1 MPVIVIIG
9 MFLIISLFKIISYRL
24 KVNKIEKKLLSYCN
38 LEPVDGIKKGKG
50 IEYLTNDSPAEYDI
64 TKIVDYYLLQ
74 LKSIK
79 EGKVSEKDTNNQLY
93 INDNNYYTQYSKDY
107 TGYVASDNI
116 DVDFAKS
123 ELEKIFIHKDKNWFI
138 SVNANE
144 KYDLPYEYYITY
156 EKRQFEKLD
165 NVKKVLSVRFTE
177 KIDFKLNETNTNSY
191 NVEIIY
197 LDKNNKK
204 QKNERYATYHH
215 DTKLWGVGLNQLY
228 FINGDK
234 AKITLN
240 NHIYD
245 REREE
250 KLRIENEEVAQAQ
263 RSLREY
269 ENKLEEEENGYR
281 VETKSVFDGA
291 GLIVRYDYFREK
303 RWKYRFN
310 KERSLKGKDIVETIE
325 LNEGKHGFELPY
337 TDEMTID
344 EAVERFL
351 NDREQVKKALALWN
365 IDLDKIKEEDI
376 IEKINE
382 VTFNY

>member
-1 MPVIVIIG
+1 MNKKYIMMPVIVIIG

-240 NHIYD
+240 NHI
-245 REREE
+245 
-250 KLRIENEEVAQAQ
+250 
-263 RSLREY
+263 
-269 ENKLEEEENGYR
+269 
-281 VETKSVFDGA
+281 
-291 GLIVRYDYFREK
+291 
-303 RWKYRFN
+303 
-310 KERSLKGKDIVETIE
+310 
-325 LNEGKHGFELPY
+325 
-337 TDEMTID
+337 
-344 EAVERFL
+344 
-351 NDREQVKKALALWN
+351 
-365 IDLDKIKEEDI
+365 
-376 IEKINE
+376 
-382 VTFNY
+382 